1 MSRFE
6 IVKELFGVLCG
17 AKTTPV
23 GSIARETEEKDATHL
38 FRLLRYTRVV
48 SSSQVTR
55 MNVSVVLSD
64 ATPDYQLYTESR
76 AIEQGLRL
84 TLVERT

>member
-1 MSRFE
+1 MSGFE

-23 GSIARETEEKDATHL
+23 SSIARETEEKDATHL

-55 MNVSVVLSD
+55 MNVGVVLSIVR
-64 ATPDYQLYTESR
+64 SR
-76 AIEQGLRL
+76 YSQSQMKK
-84 TLVERT
+84 